1 MAANNLRVM
10 YQNLSDA
17 ATITASSTA
26 SSSTSTANLKLDTKS
41 LVWRSTTTTAT
52 LIVTLAASSIV
63 GGIILPFC
71 NLTSVATIRARGYS
85 DTGGSGSVLFDTTT
99 IDACPYQ
106 PLGQWAWGSIPLGLN
121 TYAYGG
127 GTYARAWLPDNTQ
140 VSCRSVVIDID
151 DPTNTAGYIEVS
163 RLLVG
168 AYWSPTYNTS
178 YGLSTTVKDLSTHE
192 RSESG
197 DLVTNRGIRYNTMN
211 FDLKWLPP
219 EDRNEF
225 SKIVRG
231 SGLPKPIFIS
241 LFPNDADSGK
251 EQVHQ
256 IYGKLSQLGGIS
268 HPILEMYSTSIDIE
282 EV

>member
-1 MAANNLRVM
+1 MAANNLRVV

-26 SSSTSTANLKLDTKS
+26 SSGTTTANLKLDTKS
-41 LVWRSTTTTAT
+41 LVWRSVGTTAT
-52 LIVTLAASSIV
+52 LTVTLAASNIV

-71 NLTSVATIRARGYS
+71 NLTSLATIRARGYS
-85 DTGGSGSVLFDTTT
+85 GSAGAGTLLFDTST
-99 IDACPYQ
+99 INACPYQ

-127 GTYARAWLPDNTQ
+127 GTYARAWLPGNTQ
-140 VSCRSVVIDID
+140 TACLSLVIDIAD
-151 DPTNTAGYIEVS
+151 TTNTAGYIEVS

-168 AYWSPTYNTS
+168 AYWSPKYNTS
-178 YGLSTTVKDLSTHE
+178 FGLSTTVKDLSTHQ

-241 LFPNDADSGK
+241 LFPNDADTGK

-256 IYGKLSQLGGIS
+256 IYGKLSQLGGLS
-268 HPILEMYSTSIDIE
+268 HPILEMYSTTIDIE